1 MQAKNLC
8 RHAKRA
14 YRHCSACARAPPAQ
28 LSALGPFPD
37 RVAIQERI
45 IAQVREN
52 LPGRT
57 HSFAFQCDPPLF
69 AGGRAAVSPGI
80 SSRLSRP
87 TCAPPKSHSSIAA
100 LHQRH
105 NIHMTFLAGHKHGSL
120 RINSK
125 KTSAAPYPSSH
136 AASRSFGPHDS
147 EGIFNHLLD
156 KYGGIGPRKSAAP

>member
-1 MQAKNLC
+1 MQSA
-8 RHAKRA
+8 HTGIVA
-14 YRHCSACARAPPAQ
+14 YCARAQ

-37 RVAIQERI
+37 RVDIQERI

-80 SSRLSRP
+80 SSRLSRT